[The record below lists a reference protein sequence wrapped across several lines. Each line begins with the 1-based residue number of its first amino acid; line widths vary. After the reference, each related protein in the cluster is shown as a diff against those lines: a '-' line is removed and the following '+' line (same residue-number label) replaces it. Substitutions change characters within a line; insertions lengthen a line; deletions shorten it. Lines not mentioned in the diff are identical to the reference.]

1 MDQEFM
7 KEKPV
12 MPLVISM
19 ALPMTFSML
28 VNALYNIIDS
38 YFVAQISE
46 DAMTALSLVFPLQNL
61 VNAVVIGFAIGMNAT
76 MAYYLGARKQQL
88 ADKTASLGML
98 LNMLHGL
105 VLAAI
110 CIAVMPAFLGM
121 FTKQVGIV
129 GIGVQYSD
137 VVFLFAVPNA
147 AALCF
152 EKIFQAVGRMKTS
165 MFCMLLGCVTNIV
178 LDPLLIFG
186 IGIFPAMGIRGA
198 ALATGIGQMI
208 PAVVGTVYFFFF
220 KGELHFVPFHFHGAT
235 LKQSCFNGSSEM
247 VSNLANAIITYLF
260 NIILMRIAGE
270 NGVAA
275 ITIILYAQFLFNSL
289 YLGFSIGV
297 APVIG
302 FQYGA
307 KNRDQLKSL
316 YKICNC
322 FVIASSVVIAF
333 FSWLLSD
340 GIASIF
346 VQDRGE
352 TYVMAS
358 EGLRIF
364 ALSFLFSGFNIFSS
378 SLFTALSDGKT
389 SAIISFGRTCV
400 FIILSLMILPNI
412 LGLTGVWLAIP
423 VAEFL
428 AVFVSVYYQWTKRK
442 KYGYL

>member
-1 MDQEFM
+1 MVMMMFM
-7 KEKPV
+7 SCYTIVDGIFISRYLGSEALSAANIVYPVFNLLLAVGIMFATGGSAVVSKKLGEGKKEEAMEDFSFLTAV
-12 MPLVISM
+12 GV
-19 ALPMTFSML
+19 ALSVLLMIVTLLFH
-28 VNALYNIIDS
+28 N
-38 YFVAQISE
+38 QISLFLGSSE
-46 DAMTALSLVFPLQNL
+46 RILDYCNAYLIYLVLFAPACMLQSLYQSFFVTAGKPRL
-61 VNAVVIGFAIGMNAT
+61 
-76 MAYYLGARKQQL
+76 
-88 ADKTASLGML
+88 
-98 LNMLHGL
+98 GL
-105 VLAAI
+105 VLTVIAGLSNAFFDYFFLAVCGMGIEGAAI
-110 CIAVMPAFLGM
+110 
-121 FTKQVGIV
+121 
-129 GIGVQYSD
+129 
-137 VVFLFAVPNA
+137 
-147 AALCF
+147 
-152 EKIFQAVGRMKTS
+152 
-165 MFCMLLGCVTNIV
+165 
-178 LDPLLIFG
+178 
-186 IGIFPAMGIRGA
+186 
-198 ALATGIGQMI
+198 ATGIGQMI

-220 KGELHFVPFHFHGAT
+220 KGEVHFVPFHFHGAT

-322 FVIASSVVIAF
+322 FVIAS
-333 FSWLLSD
+333 
-340 GIASIF
+340 IF
-346 VQDRGE
+346 VPDRGE

>member
-1 MDQEFM
+1 MSQS
-7 KEKPV
+7 
-12 MPLVISM
+12 ISQKFTPISLLKF
-19 ALPMTFSML
+19 ALPSMVMMMFMSCYTIVDGIFISRYLGSEALSAANIVYPVFNLLLAVGIMFATGGSAVVSKKLGEGKKEEAMEDFSFL
-28 VNALYNIIDS
+28 TAVGVALSVLLMIATLLFHN
-38 YFVAQISE
+38 QISLFLGSSE
-46 DAMTALSLVFPLQNL
+46 RILDYCNAYLIYLVLFAPACMLQSLYQSFFVTAGKPRL
-61 VNAVVIGFAIGMNAT
+61 
-76 MAYYLGARKQQL
+76 
-88 ADKTASLGML
+88 
-98 LNMLHGL
+98 GL
-105 VLAAI
+105 VLTVIAGLANAFFDYFFLAVCGMEIEGAAI
-110 CIAVMPAFLGM
+110 
-121 FTKQVGIV
+121 
-129 GIGVQYSD
+129 
-137 VVFLFAVPNA
+137 
-147 AALCF
+147 
-152 EKIFQAVGRMKTS
+152 
-165 MFCMLLGCVTNIV
+165 
-178 LDPLLIFG
+178 
-186 IGIFPAMGIRGA
+186 
-198 ALATGIGQMI
+198 
-208 PAVVGTVYFFFF
+208 VVGTVYFFFF

>member
-1 MDQEFM
+1 MVMMMFM
-7 KEKPV
+7 SCYTIVDGIFISRYLGSEALSAANIVYPVFNLLLAVGIMFATGGSAVVSKKLGEGKKEEAMEDFSFLTAV
-12 MPLVISM
+12 GV
-19 ALPMTFSML
+19 ALSVLLMIATLLFH
-28 VNALYNIIDS
+28 N
-38 YFVAQISE
+38 QISLFLGSSE
-46 DAMTALSLVFPLQNL
+46 RILDYCNAYLIYLVLFAPACMLQSLYQSFFVTAGKPRL
-61 VNAVVIGFAIGMNAT
+61 
-76 MAYYLGARKQQL
+76 
-88 ADKTASLGML
+88 
-98 LNMLHGL
+98 GL
-105 VLAAI
+105 VLTVIAGLANAFFDYFFLAVCGMEIEGAAI
-110 CIAVMPAFLGM
+110 
-121 FTKQVGIV
+121 
-129 GIGVQYSD
+129 
-137 VVFLFAVPNA
+137 
-147 AALCF
+147 
-152 EKIFQAVGRMKTS
+152 
-165 MFCMLLGCVTNIV
+165 
-178 LDPLLIFG
+178 
-186 IGIFPAMGIRGA
+186 
-198 ALATGIGQMI
+198 ATGIGQMI

-346 VQDRGE
+346 VPDRGE

-364 ALSFLFSGFNIFSS
+364 ALSFLFSGFNIFGSAF
-378 SLFTALSDGKT
+378 FTGLNNGKI
-389 SAIISFGRTCV
+389 SAIISTLRTLV
-400 FIILSLMILPNI
+400 IQTLALLILPI
-412 LGLTGVWLAIP
+412 FFGLNGIWRAITAAELLTLIVTGS
-423 VAEFL
+423 FL
-428 AVFVSVYYQWTKRK
+428 LQEKK
-442 KYGYL
+442 KYHY

>member
-1 MDQEFM
+1 MSQS
-7 KEKPV
+7 
-12 MPLVISM
+12 ISQKFTPISLLKF
-19 ALPMTFSML
+19 ALPSMVMMMFMSCYTIVDGIFISRYLGSEALSAANIVYPVFNLLLAVGIMFATGGSAVVSKKLGEGKKEEAMEDFSFL
-28 VNALYNIIDS
+28 TAVGVALSVLLMIATLLFHN
-38 YFVAQISE
+38 QISLFLGSSE
-46 DAMTALSLVFPLQNL
+46 RILDYCNAYLIYLVLFAPACMLQSLYQSFFVTAGKPRL
-61 VNAVVIGFAIGMNAT
+61 
-76 MAYYLGARKQQL
+76 
-88 ADKTASLGML
+88 
-98 LNMLHGL
+98 GL
-105 VLAAI
+105 VLTVIAGLANAFFDYFFLAVCGMEIEGAAI
-110 CIAVMPAFLGM
+110 
-121 FTKQVGIV
+121 
-129 GIGVQYSD
+129 
-137 VVFLFAVPNA
+137 
-147 AALCF
+147 
-152 EKIFQAVGRMKTS
+152 
-165 MFCMLLGCVTNIV
+165 
-178 LDPLLIFG
+178 
-186 IGIFPAMGIRGA
+186 
-198 ALATGIGQMI
+198 ATGIGQMI

-364 ALSFLFSGFNIFSS
+364 ALSFLFSGFNIFGSAF
-378 SLFTALSDGKT
+378 FTGLNNGKI
-389 SAIISFGRTCV
+389 SAIISTLRTLV
-400 FIILSLMILPNI
+400 IQTLALLILPI
-412 LGLTGVWLAIP
+412 FFGLNGIWCAITAAELLTLIVTGS
-423 VAEFL
+423 FL
-428 AVFVSVYYQWTKRK
+428 LQEKK
-442 KYGYL
+442 KYHY

>member
-1 MDQEFM
+1 MSQS
-7 KEKPV
+7 
-12 MPLVISM
+12 ISQKFTPISLLKF
-19 ALPMTFSML
+19 ALPSMVMMMFMSCYTIVDGIFISRYLGSEALSAANIVYPVFNLLLAVGIMFATGGSAVVSKKLGEGKKEEAMEDFSFL
-28 VNALYNIIDS
+28 TAVGVALSVLLMIATLLFHN
-38 YFVAQISE
+38 QISLFLGSSE
-46 DAMTALSLVFPLQNL
+46 RILDYCNAYLIYLVLFAPACMLQSLYQSFFVTAGKPRL
-61 VNAVVIGFAIGMNAT
+61 
-76 MAYYLGARKQQL
+76 
-88 ADKTASLGML
+88 
-98 LNMLHGL
+98 GL
-105 VLAAI
+105 VLTVIAGLANAFFDYFFLAVCGMEIEGAAI
-110 CIAVMPAFLGM
+110 
-121 FTKQVGIV
+121 
-129 GIGVQYSD
+129 
-137 VVFLFAVPNA
+137 
-147 AALCF
+147 
-152 EKIFQAVGRMKTS
+152 
-165 MFCMLLGCVTNIV
+165 
-178 LDPLLIFG
+178 
-186 IGIFPAMGIRGA
+186 
-198 ALATGIGQMI
+198 ATGIGQMI

-346 VQDRGE
+346 VPDRGE

-364 ALSFLFSGFNIFSS
+364 ALSFLFSGFNIFGSAF
-378 SLFTALSDGKT
+378 FTGLNNGKI
-389 SAIISFGRTCV
+389 SAIISTLRTLV
-400 FIILSLMILPNI
+400 IQTLALLILPI
-412 LGLTGVWLAIP
+412 FFGLNGIWCAITA
-423 VAEFL
+423 AEFL
-428 AVFVSVYYQWTKRK
+428 TLIVTGSFLLQEKK
-442 KYGYL
+442 KYHY

>member
-1 MDQEFM
+1 MSQS
-7 KEKPV
+7 
-12 MPLVISM
+12 ISQKFTPISLLKF
-19 ALPMTFSML
+19 ALPSMVMMMFMSCYTIVDGIFISRYLGSEALSAANIVYPVFNLLLAVGIMFATGGSAVVSKKLGEGKKEEAMEDFSFL
-28 VNALYNIIDS
+28 TAVGVALSVLLMIATLLFHN
-38 YFVAQISE
+38 QISLFLGSSE
-46 DAMTALSLVFPLQNL
+46 RILDYCNAYLIYLVLFAPACMLQSLYQSFFVTAGKPRL
-61 VNAVVIGFAIGMNAT
+61 
-76 MAYYLGARKQQL
+76 
-88 ADKTASLGML
+88 
-98 LNMLHGL
+98 GL
-105 VLAAI
+105 VLTVIAGLANAFFLAVCGMEIEGAAI
-110 CIAVMPAFLGM
+110 
-121 FTKQVGIV
+121 
-129 GIGVQYSD
+129 
-137 VVFLFAVPNA
+137 
-147 AALCF
+147 
-152 EKIFQAVGRMKTS
+152 
-165 MFCMLLGCVTNIV
+165 
-178 LDPLLIFG
+178 
-186 IGIFPAMGIRGA
+186 
-198 ALATGIGQMI
+198 ATGIGQMI

-346 VQDRGE
+346 VPDRGE

>member
-1 MDQEFM
+1 MSQS
-7 KEKPV
+7 
-12 MPLVISM
+12 ISQKFTPISLLKF
-19 ALPMTFSML
+19 ALPSMVMMMFMSCYTIVDGIFISRYL
-28 VNALYNIIDS
+28 GSEALSAANIVYPVFNLLLAVGIMFATGGS
-38 YFVAQISE
+38 AVVSKKLGEGKKKRPSFLTAVGVALSVLLMIATLLFHNQISLFLGSSE
-46 DAMTALSLVFPLQNL
+46 RILDYCNAYLIYLVLFAPACMLQSLYQSFFVTAGKPRL
-61 VNAVVIGFAIGMNAT
+61 
-76 MAYYLGARKQQL
+76 
-88 ADKTASLGML
+88 
-98 LNMLHGL
+98 GL
-105 VLAAI
+105 VLTVIAGIANAFFDYFFLAVCGMEIEGAAI
-110 CIAVMPAFLGM
+110 
-121 FTKQVGIV
+121 
-129 GIGVQYSD
+129 
-137 VVFLFAVPNA
+137 
-147 AALCF
+147 
-152 EKIFQAVGRMKTS
+152 
-165 MFCMLLGCVTNIV
+165 
-178 LDPLLIFG
+178 
-186 IGIFPAMGIRGA
+186 
-198 ALATGIGQMI
+198 ATGIGQMI

-346 VQDRGE
+346 VPDRGE

>member
-1 MDQEFM
+1 MSQS
-7 KEKPV
+7 
-12 MPLVISM
+12 ISQKFTPISLLKF
-19 ALPMTFSML
+19 ALPSMVMMMFMSCYTIVDGIFISRYLGSEALSAANIVYPVFNLLLAVGIMFATGGSAVVSKKLGEGKKEEAMEDFSFL
-28 VNALYNIIDS
+28 TAVGVALSVLLMIATLLFHN
-38 YFVAQISE
+38 QISLFLGSSE
-46 DAMTALSLVFPLQNL
+46 RILDYCNAYLIYLVLFAPACMLQSLYQSFFVTAGKPRL
-61 VNAVVIGFAIGMNAT
+61 
-76 MAYYLGARKQQL
+76 
-88 ADKTASLGML
+88 
-98 LNMLHGL
+98 GL
-105 VLAAI
+105 VLTVIAGLANAFFDYFFLAVCGMEIEGAAI
-110 CIAVMPAFLGM
+110 
-121 FTKQVGIV
+121 
-129 GIGVQYSD
+129 
-137 VVFLFAVPNA
+137 
-147 AALCF
+147 
-152 EKIFQAVGRMKTS
+152 
-165 MFCMLLGCVTNIV
+165 
-178 LDPLLIFG
+178 
-186 IGIFPAMGIRGA
+186 
-198 ALATGIGQMI
+198 ATGIGQMI

-364 ALSFLFSGFNIFSS
+364 ALSFSGFNIFSS

>member
-1 MDQEFM
+1 MSQS
-7 KEKPV
+7 
-12 MPLVISM
+12 ISQKFTPISLLKF
-19 ALPMTFSML
+19 ALPSMVMMMFMSCYTIVDGIFISRYLGSEALSAANIVYPVFNLLLAVGIMFATGGSAVVSKKLGEGKKEEAMEDFSFL
-28 VNALYNIIDS
+28 TAVGVALSVLLMIATLLFHN
-38 YFVAQISE
+38 QISLFLGSSE
-46 DAMTALSLVFPLQNL
+46 CILDYCNAYLIYLVLFAPACMLQSLYQSFFVTAGKPRL
-61 VNAVVIGFAIGMNAT
+61 
-76 MAYYLGARKQQL
+76 
-88 ADKTASLGML
+88 
-98 LNMLHGL
+98 GL
-105 VLAAI
+105 VLTVIAGLANAFFDYFFLAVCGMEIEGAAI
-110 CIAVMPAFLGM
+110 
-121 FTKQVGIV
+121 
-129 GIGVQYSD
+129 
-137 VVFLFAVPNA
+137 
-147 AALCF
+147 
-152 EKIFQAVGRMKTS
+152 
-165 MFCMLLGCVTNIV
+165 
-178 LDPLLIFG
+178 
-186 IGIFPAMGIRGA
+186 
-198 ALATGIGQMI
+198 ATGIGQMI

-289 YLGFSIGV
+289 YLGFSIGI

-322 FVIASSVVIAF
+322 F
-333 FSWLLSD
+333 
-340 GIASIF
+340 
-346 VQDRGE
+346 
-352 TYVMAS
+352 VMAS

>member
-1 MDQEFM
+1 MSQS
-7 KEKPV
+7 
-12 MPLVISM
+12 ISQKFTPISLLKF
-19 ALPMTFSML
+19 ALPSMVMMMFMSCYTIVDGIFISRYLGSEALSAANIVYPVFNLLLAVGIMFATGGSAVVSKKLGEGKKEEAMEDFSFL
-28 VNALYNIIDS
+28 TAVGVALSVLLMIATLLFHN
-38 YFVAQISE
+38 QISLFLGSSE
-46 DAMTALSLVFPLQNL
+46 RILDYCNAYLMIYLVLFAPACMLQSLYQSFFVTAGKPRL
-61 VNAVVIGFAIGMNAT
+61 
-76 MAYYLGARKQQL
+76 
-88 ADKTASLGML
+88 
-98 LNMLHGL
+98 GL
-105 VLAAI
+105 VLTVIAGLANAFFDYFFLAVCGMEIEGAAI
-110 CIAVMPAFLGM
+110 
-121 FTKQVGIV
+121 
-129 GIGVQYSD
+129 
-137 VVFLFAVPNA
+137 
-147 AALCF
+147 
-152 EKIFQAVGRMKTS
+152 
-165 MFCMLLGCVTNIV
+165 
-178 LDPLLIFG
+178 
-186 IGIFPAMGIRGA
+186 
-198 ALATGIGQMI
+198 ATGIGQMI

-346 VQDRGE
+346 VPDRGE

>member
-1 MDQEFM
+1 MSQS
-7 KEKPV
+7 
-12 MPLVISM
+12 ISQKFTPISLLKF
-19 ALPMTFSML
+19 ALPSMVMMMFMSCYTIVDGIFISRYLGSEALSAANIVYPVFNLLLAVGIMFATGGSAVVSKKLGEGKKEEAMEDFSFL
-28 VNALYNIIDS
+28 TAVGVALSVLLMIATLLFHN
-38 YFVAQISE
+38 QISLFLGSSE
-46 DAMTALSLVFPLQNL
+46 RILDYCNAYLIYLVLFAPACMLQSLYQSFFVTAGKPRL
-61 VNAVVIGFAIGMNAT
+61 
-76 MAYYLGARKQQL
+76 
-88 ADKTASLGML
+88 
-98 LNMLHGL
+98 GL
-105 VLAAI
+105 VLTVIAGLANAFFDYFFLAACGMEIEGAAI
-110 CIAVMPAFLGM
+110 
-121 FTKQVGIV
+121 
-129 GIGVQYSD
+129 
-137 VVFLFAVPNA
+137 
-147 AALCF
+147 
-152 EKIFQAVGRMKTS
+152 
-165 MFCMLLGCVTNIV
+165 
-178 LDPLLIFG
+178 
-186 IGIFPAMGIRGA
+186 
-198 ALATGIGQMI
+198 ATGIGQMI

>member
-1 MDQEFM
+1 MSQSISQKFTPISLLKFALQSMVMMMFM
-7 KEKPV
+7 SCYTIVDGIFISRYLGSEALSAANIVYPVFNLLLAVGIMFATGGSAVVSKKLGEGKKEEAMEDFSFLTAV
-12 MPLVISM
+12 GV
-19 ALPMTFSML
+19 ALSVLLMIATLLFH
-28 VNALYNIIDS
+28 N
-38 YFVAQISE
+38 QISLFLGSSE
-46 DAMTALSLVFPLQNL
+46 RILDYCNAYLIYLVLFAPACMLQSLYQSFFVTAGKPRL
-61 VNAVVIGFAIGMNAT
+61 
-76 MAYYLGARKQQL
+76 
-88 ADKTASLGML
+88 
-98 LNMLHGL
+98 GL
-105 VLAAI
+105 VLTVIAGLANAFFDYFFLAVCGMEIEGAAI
-110 CIAVMPAFLGM
+110 
-121 FTKQVGIV
+121 
-129 GIGVQYSD
+129 
-137 VVFLFAVPNA
+137 
-147 AALCF
+147 
-152 EKIFQAVGRMKTS
+152 
-165 MFCMLLGCVTNIV
+165 
-178 LDPLLIFG
+178 
-186 IGIFPAMGIRGA
+186 
-198 ALATGIGQMI
+198 ATGIGQMI

-220 KGELHFVPFHFHGAT
+220 KGEFHFHGAT

>member
-1 MDQEFM
+1 MSQS
-7 KEKPV
+7 
-12 MPLVISM
+12 ISQKFTPISLLKF
-19 ALPMTFSML
+19 ALPSMVMMMFMSCYTIVDGIFISRYLGSEALSAANIVYPVFNLLLAVGIMFATGGSAVVSKKLGEGKKEEAMEDFSFL
-28 VNALYNIIDS
+28 TAVGVALSVLLMIATLLFHN
-38 YFVAQISE
+38 QISLFLGSSE
-46 DAMTALSLVFPLQNL
+46 RILDYC
-61 VNAVVIGFAIGMNAT
+61 NA
-76 MAYYLGARKQQL
+76 YLIY
-88 ADKTASLGML
+88 
-98 LNMLHGL
+98 L
-105 VLAAI
+105 VLFAPACMLQSLYQSFFVTAGKPRLVLTVIAGLANAFFDYFFLAVCGMEIEGAAI
-110 CIAVMPAFLGM
+110 
-121 FTKQVGIV
+121 
-129 GIGVQYSD
+129 
-137 VVFLFAVPNA
+137 
-147 AALCF
+147 
-152 EKIFQAVGRMKTS
+152 
-165 MFCMLLGCVTNIV
+165 
-178 LDPLLIFG
+178 
-186 IGIFPAMGIRGA
+186 
-198 ALATGIGQMI
+198 ATGIGQMI

>member
-1 MDQEFM
+1 MVMMMFM
-7 KEKPV
+7 SCYTIVDGIFISRYLGSEALSAANIVYPVFNLLLAVGIMFATGGSAVVSKKLGEGKKEEAMEDFSFLTAV
-12 MPLVISM
+12 GV
-19 ALPMTFSML
+19 ALSVLLMIATLLFH
-28 VNALYNIIDS
+28 N
-38 YFVAQISE
+38 QISLFLGSSE
-46 DAMTALSLVFPLQNL
+46 RILDYCNAYLIYLVLFAPACMLQSLYQSFFVTAGKPRL
-61 VNAVVIGFAIGMNAT
+61 
-76 MAYYLGARKQQL
+76 
-88 ADKTASLGML
+88 
-98 LNMLHGL
+98 GL
-105 VLAAI
+105 VLTVIAGLANAFFDYFFLAVCGMEIEGAAI
-110 CIAVMPAFLGM
+110 
-121 FTKQVGIV
+121 
-129 GIGVQYSD
+129 
-137 VVFLFAVPNA
+137 
-147 AALCF
+147 
-152 EKIFQAVGRMKTS
+152 
-165 MFCMLLGCVTNIV
+165 
-178 LDPLLIFG
+178 
-186 IGIFPAMGIRGA
+186 
-198 ALATGIGQMI
+198 ATGIGQMI

-364 ALSFLFSGFNIFSS
+364 ALSFSGFNIFSS

>member
-1 MDQEFM
+1 MSQS
-7 KEKPV
+7 
-12 MPLVISM
+12 ISQKFTPISLLKF
-19 ALPMTFSML
+19 ALPSMVMMMFMSCYTIVDGIFISRYLGSEALSAANIVYPVFNLLLAVGIMFATGGSAVVSKKLGEGKKEEAMEDFSFL
-28 VNALYNIIDS
+28 TAVGVALSVLLMIATLLFHN
-38 YFVAQISE
+38 QISLFLGSSE
-46 DAMTALSLVFPLQNL
+46 RILDYCNAYLIYLVLFAPACMLQSLYQSFFVTAGKPRL
-61 VNAVVIGFAIGMNAT
+61 
-76 MAYYLGARKQQL
+76 
-88 ADKTASLGML
+88 
-98 LNMLHGL
+98 GL
-105 VLAAI
+105 VLTVIAGLANAFFDYFFLAVCGMEIEGAAI
-110 CIAVMPAFLGM
+110 
-121 FTKQVGIV
+121 
-129 GIGVQYSD
+129 
-137 VVFLFAVPNA
+137 
-147 AALCF
+147 
-152 EKIFQAVGRMKTS
+152 
-165 MFCMLLGCVTNIV
+165 
-178 LDPLLIFG
+178 
-186 IGIFPAMGIRGA
+186 
-198 ALATGIGQMI
+198 ATGIGQMI

-346 VQDRGE
+346 VPDRGE
-352 TYVMAS
+352 TYV
-358 EGLRIF
+358 I
-364 ALSFLFSGFNIFSS
+364 
-378 SLFTALSDGKT
+378 
-389 SAIISFGRTCV
+389 
-400 FIILSLMILPNI
+400 
-412 LGLTGVWLAIP
+412 
-423 VAEFL
+423 
-428 AVFVSVYYQWTKRK
+428 
-442 KYGYL
+442 

>member
-1 MDQEFM
+1 MSQS
-7 KEKPV
+7 
-12 MPLVISM
+12 ISQKFTPISLLKF
-19 ALPMTFSML
+19 ALPSMVMMMFMSCYTIVDGIFISRYLGSEALSAANIVYPVFNLLLAVGIMFATGGSAVVSKKLGEGKKEEAMEDFSFL
-28 VNALYNIIDS
+28 TAVGVALSVLLMIATLLFHN
-38 YFVAQISE
+38 QISLFLGSSE
-46 DAMTALSLVFPLQNL
+46 RILDYCNAYLIYLVLFAPACMLQSLYQSFFVTAGKP
-61 VNAVVIGFAIGMNAT
+61 
-76 MAYYLGARKQQL
+76 R
-88 ADKTASLGML
+88 
-98 LNMLHGL
+98 GL
-105 VLAAI
+105 VLTVIAGLANAFFDYFFLAVCGMEIEGAAI
-110 CIAVMPAFLGM
+110 
-121 FTKQVGIV
+121 
-129 GIGVQYSD
+129 
-137 VVFLFAVPNA
+137 
-147 AALCF
+147 
-152 EKIFQAVGRMKTS
+152 
-165 MFCMLLGCVTNIV
+165 
-178 LDPLLIFG
+178 
-186 IGIFPAMGIRGA
+186 
-198 ALATGIGQMI
+198 ATGIGQMI

-346 VQDRGE
+346 VPDRGE

>member
-1 MDQEFM
+1 MSQS
-7 KEKPV
+7 
-12 MPLVISM
+12 ISQKFTPISLLKF
-19 ALPMTFSML
+19 ALPSMVMMMFMSCYTIVDGIFISRYLGSEALSAANIVYPVFNLLLAVGIMFATGGSAVVSKKLGEGKKEEAMEDFSFL
-28 VNALYNIIDS
+28 TAVGVALSVLLMIATLLFHN
-38 YFVAQISE
+38 QISLFLGSSE
-46 DAMTALSLVFPLQNL
+46 RILDYCNAYLIYLVLFAPACMLQSLYQSFLS
-61 VNAVVIGFAIGMNAT
+61 
-76 MAYYLGARKQQL
+76 QQE
-88 ADKTASLGML
+88 TASW
-98 LNMLHGL
+98 L
-105 VLAAI
+105 VLTVIAGLANAFFDYFFLAVCGMEIEGAAI
-110 CIAVMPAFLGM
+110 
-121 FTKQVGIV
+121 
-129 GIGVQYSD
+129 
-137 VVFLFAVPNA
+137 
-147 AALCF
+147 
-152 EKIFQAVGRMKTS
+152 
-165 MFCMLLGCVTNIV
+165 
-178 LDPLLIFG
+178 
-186 IGIFPAMGIRGA
+186 
-198 ALATGIGQMI
+198 ATGIGQMI

-346 VQDRGE
+346 VPDRGE

-364 ALSFLFSGFNIFSS
+364 ALSF
-378 SLFTALSDGKT
+378 
-389 SAIISFGRTCV
+389 
-400 FIILSLMILPNI
+400 
-412 LGLTGVWLAIP
+412 
-423 VAEFL
+423 
-428 AVFVSVYYQWTKRK
+428 FVQRI
-442 KYGYL
+442 

>member
-1 MDQEFM
+1 MVMMMFM
-7 KEKPV
+7 SCYTIVDGIFISRYLGSEALSAANIVYPVFNLLLAVGIMFATGGSAVVSKKLGEGKKEEAMEDFSFLTAV
-12 MPLVISM
+12 GV
-19 ALPMTFSML
+19 ALSVLLMIATLLFH
-28 VNALYNIIDS
+28 N
-38 YFVAQISE
+38 QISLFLGSSE
-46 DAMTALSLVFPLQNL
+46 RILDYCNAYLIYLVLFAPACMLQSLYQSFFVTAGKPRL
-61 VNAVVIGFAIGMNAT
+61 
-76 MAYYLGARKQQL
+76 
-88 ADKTASLGML
+88 
-98 LNMLHGL
+98 GL
-105 VLAAI
+105 VLTVIAGLANAFFDYFFLAVCGMEIEGAAI
-110 CIAVMPAFLGM
+110 
-121 FTKQVGIV
+121 
-129 GIGVQYSD
+129 
-137 VVFLFAVPNA
+137 
-147 AALCF
+147 
-152 EKIFQAVGRMKTS
+152 
-165 MFCMLLGCVTNIV
+165 
-178 LDPLLIFG
+178 
-186 IGIFPAMGIRGA
+186 
-198 ALATGIGQMI
+198 ATGIGQMI

-346 VQDRGE
+346 VPDRGE

-364 ALSFLFSGFNIFSS
+364 ALSFLFSGFNIFGSAF
-378 SLFTALSDGKT
+378 FTGLNNGKI
-389 SAIISFGRTCV
+389 SAIISTLRTLV
-400 FIILSLMILPNI
+400 IQTLALLILPI
-412 LGLTGVWLAIP
+412 FFGLNGIWCAITAAELLTLIVTGS
-423 VAEFL
+423 FL
-428 AVFVSVYYQWTKRK
+428 LQEK
-442 KYGYL
+442 KKHHY

>member
-1 MDQEFM
+1 M
-7 KEKPV
+7 
-12 MPLVISM
+12 SR
-19 ALPMTFSML
+19 
-28 VNALYNIIDS
+28 
-38 YFVAQISE
+38 
-46 DAMTALSLVFPLQNL
+46 
-61 VNAVVIGFAIGMNAT
+61 G
-76 MAYYLGARKQQL
+76 LG
-88 ADKTASLGML
+88 
-98 LNMLHGL
+98 
-105 VLAAI
+105 
-110 CIAVMPAFLGM
+110 
-121 FTKQVGIV
+121 
-129 GIGVQYSD
+129 D
-137 VVFLFAVPNA
+137 VY
-147 AALCF
+147 
-152 EKIFQAVGRMKTS
+152 KRQ
-165 MFCMLLGCVTNIV
+165 
-178 LDPLLIFG
+178 
-186 IGIFPAMGIRGA
+186 
-198 ALATGIGQMI
+198 
-208 PAVVGTVYFFFF
+208 
-220 KGELHFVPFHFHGAT
+220 
-235 LKQSCFNGSSEM
+235 
-247 VSNLANAIITYLF
+247 
-260 NIILMRIAGE
+260 LMRIAGE

-346 VQDRGE
+346 VPDRGE

>member
-1 MDQEFM
+1 MVMMMFM
-7 KEKPV
+7 SCYTIVDGIFISRYLGSEALSAANIVYPVFNLLLAVGIMFATGGSAVVSKKLGEGKKEEAMEDFSFLTAV
-12 MPLVISM
+12 GV
-19 ALPMTFSML
+19 ALSVLLMIATLLFH
-28 VNALYNIIDS
+28 N
-38 YFVAQISE
+38 QISLFLGSSE
-46 DAMTALSLVFPLQNL
+46 RILDYCNAYLIYLVLFAPACMLQSLYQSFFVTAGKPRL
-61 VNAVVIGFAIGMNAT
+61 
-76 MAYYLGARKQQL
+76 
-88 ADKTASLGML
+88 
-98 LNMLHGL
+98 GL
-105 VLAAI
+105 VLTVIAGLANAFFDYFFLAVCGMEIEGAAI
-110 CIAVMPAFLGM
+110 
-121 FTKQVGIV
+121 
-129 GIGVQYSD
+129 
-137 VVFLFAVPNA
+137 
-147 AALCF
+147 
-152 EKIFQAVGRMKTS
+152 
-165 MFCMLLGCVTNIV
+165 
-178 LDPLLIFG
+178 
-186 IGIFPAMGIRGA
+186 
-198 ALATGIGQMI
+198 ATGIGQMI

-364 ALSFLFSGFNIFSS
+364 ALSFLFSGFNIF
-378 SLFTALSDGKT
+378 F
-389 SAIISFGRTCV
+389 
-400 FIILSLMILPNI
+400 
-412 LGLTGVWLAIP
+412 
-423 VAEFL
+423 
-428 AVFVSVYYQWTKRK
+428 VFVVYSLIRWKNVSHYFVWQNVCIYYPVTDDSAKYSWTYRCLARNSGCGISGSFCVGLLSVDKTEKIWVSVI
-442 KYGYL
+442 G

>member
-1 MDQEFM
+1 MSQS
-7 KEKPV
+7 
-12 MPLVISM
+12 ISQKFTPISLLKF
-19 ALPMTFSML
+19 ALPSMVMMMFMSCYTIVDGIFISRYLGSEALSAANIVYPVFNLLLAVGIMFATGGSAVVSKKLGEGKKEEAMEDFSFL
-28 VNALYNIIDS
+28 TAVGVALSVLLMIATLLFHN
-38 YFVAQISE
+38 QISLFLGSSE
-46 DAMTALSLVFPLQNL
+46 RILDYCNAYLIYLVLFAPACMLQSLYQSFFVTAGKPRL
-61 VNAVVIGFAIGMNAT
+61 
-76 MAYYLGARKQQL
+76 
-88 ADKTASLGML
+88 
-98 LNMLHGL
+98 GL
-105 VLAAI
+105 VLTVIAGLANAFFDYFFLAVCGMEIEGAAI
-110 CIAVMPAFLGM
+110 
-121 FTKQVGIV
+121 
-129 GIGVQYSD
+129 
-137 VVFLFAVPNA
+137 
-147 AALCF
+147 
-152 EKIFQAVGRMKTS
+152 
-165 MFCMLLGCVTNIV
+165 
-178 LDPLLIFG
+178 
-186 IGIFPAMGIRGA
+186 
-198 ALATGIGQMI
+198 ATGIGQMI

-346 VQDRGE
+346 VPDRGE
-352 TYVMAS
+352 TYVM
-358 EGLRIF
+358 